1 MSYLVPPE
9 GASDEEIERFIASLR
24 HEARGTVRDMV
35 AHGASEDEIVD
46 YINSLETDADPTAI
60 DTSPSPQQP

>member
-24 HEARGTVRDMV
+24 NEARGTVREML
-35 AHGASEDEIVD
+35 ANGASEDEIVD
-46 YINSLETDADPTAI
+46 YINSLDSDTNRAAI
-60 DTSPSPQQP
+60 DTSESP

>member
-24 HEARGTVRDMV
+24 NEARATVREML
-35 AHGASEDEIVD
+35 ANGASEDEIVD
-46 YINSLETDADPTAI
+46 YINSLDSDTNRAAI
-60 DTSPSPQQP
+60 DTSESP